1 MNTHLVSRTVLPA
14 GVRVQAQ
21 VPFGSGA
28 DVIESIGTRMVV
40 ARGHTLFYEGDD
52 ADSIYRV
59 VSGALRTSRVMLDG
73 RRYVA
78 DFLFPGDF
86 VGLNDGAKRS
96 TTADALCDTILVR
109 CSRRLFETKL
119 EGDRGLGR
127 MILSVL
133 TGGLSSAQ
141 ERMLLLGRKSAAE
154 RVATFL
160 LMMADRA
167 GGNSIEL
174 PMTRGD
180 IADYL
185 GLTVE
190 TISRTISQ
198 FKARNFIR
206 CRGITTVEIQQ
217 RAALEGVAAAD
228 V

>member
-1 MNTHLVSRTVLPA
+1 MTMQLTTSASSATATAIAAPHVAKTDVLA
-14 GVRVQAQ
+14 
-21 VPFGSGA
+21 
-28 DVIESIGTRMVV
+28 SIGTRMVV
-40 ARGHTLFYEGDD
+40 GRGGALFREGDN
-52 ADSIYRV
+52 ADSIYRI
-59 VSGALRTSRVMLDG
+59 VSGALRTSRLMPDG

-86 VGLNDGAKRS
+86 VGLNDGAVRT
-96 TTADALCDTILVR
+96 TTADALCDTSLVR
-109 CSRRLFETKL
+109 CSRRQFESKL
-119 EGDRGLGR
+119 DGDRGLGR

-141 ERMLLLGRKSAAE
+141 ERMLLLGRKSASE
-154 RVATFL
+154 RVASFL

-167 GGNSIEL
+167 GGDVIDL

-198 FKARNFIR
+198 FKARKFI
-206 CRGITTVEIQQ
+206 CAKGSSHLQIQQ
-217 RAALEGVAAAD
+217 REALEDLAECC
-228 V
+228 

>member
-1 MNTHLVSRTVLPA
+1 VATVA
-14 GVRVQAQ
+14 GR
-21 VPFGSGA
+21 PGA
-28 DVIESIGTRMVV
+28 ADADILDSIGTRMVA
-40 ARGHTLFYEGDD
+40 ARGHALFREGDD
-52 ADSIYRV
+52 ADTVYRV
-59 VSGALRTSRVMLDG
+59 VSGALRTSRLMPDG

-86 VGLNDGAKRS
+86 VGLNDGALRS

-109 CSRRLFETKL
+109 CPRRQFDAKL
-119 EGDRGLGR
+119 EADRRLGR

-154 RVATFL
+154 RVASFL

-167 GGNSIEL
+167 GGNAIEL
-174 PMTRGD
+174 PMTRSD

-185 GLTVE
+185 GLTIE
-190 TISRTISQ
+190 TISRIISQ

-206 CRGITTVEIQQ
+206 AEGATTLRIQK
-217 RAALEGVAAAD
+217 REALEDLAECC
-228 V
+228 

>member
-1 MNTHLVSRTVLPA
+1 MNTLIASRTVTPMQPWIHA
-14 GVRVQAQ
+14 HGAVS
-21 VPFGSGA
+21 GS
-28 DVIESIGTRMVV
+28 DVLDSIGTRMVV

-59 VSGALRTSRVMLDG
+59 ISGALRTSRLMPDG

-86 VGLNDGAKRS
+86 VALNDVAKRS

-109 CSRRLFETKL
+109 CSRRQFETKL

-154 RVATFL
+154 RVASFL

-174 PMTRGD
+174 PMTRCD

-190 TISRTISQ
+190 TISRTISH
-198 FKARNFIR
+198 FKARKFIR
-206 CRGITTVEIQQ
+206 CQGATNLEIQQ
-217 RAALEGVAAAD
+217 REALEDLATAD